1 MSYFGLFMARYII
14 ELAQAHLQ
22 IATNYQKSSKQK
34 HPSGLKNIFKFLTV
48 SKFVVRF
55 PLGEYGLLLEPA
67 GEVICLSQNLAF
79 MLLTPIWTYIPVKK
93 GRAKENI
100 LSH

>member
-1 MSYFGLFMARYII
+1 MFMSRYII
-14 ELAQAHLQ
+14 ELAHAHLK
-22 IATNYQKSSKQK
+22 IATNHQKRSKHK
-34 HPSGLKNIFKFLTV
+34 HPSGLKYIFKFLTV

-93 GRAKENI
+93 RQCKRK
-100 LSH
+100 HFK

>member
-22 IATNYQKSSKQK
+22 VATNYQKSSKQK
-34 HPSGLKNIFKFLTV
+34 HPSGLKSFLTV
-48 SKFVVRF
+48 SKFMVRF

-93 GRAKENI
+93 AVQKKTF
-100 LSH
+100 